1 MKSNFKYILTVLFF
15 QLVQVNIYS
24 QGTWERL
31 ESPTDQFLKSVY
43 FVDSLY
49 GWAVG
54 DSGTVIHTSNS
65 GTDWEIQD
73 SKTEN
78 NIYDVF
84 FLNRN
89 LGWATS
95 WVTSTLPSGTK
106 LLKTT
111 DGGQS
116 WINPPHPEEQ
126 IFSQCVLFLD
136 SLNGWMG
143 GKPQPIVRTTDGGLS
158 WTDAEIDSSTFSN
171 FPVYD
176 IQFYNSRFGYAS
188 GGVIDCCGI
197 IWWTTDGGD
206 YWYVIDT
213 PYVAQEPIYQLH
225 INDSLNVLGVGGDFE
240 PLGFGVGMIRT
251 SNGGVTW
258 EFEYIGTSG
267 VAWDIDFR
275 TDNEAWSPLGG
286 EEKLIYSLDSGSTWT
301 RIPTPDSSMIFDII
315 FPDSLHG
322 FAVGREGAII
332 KYIPPIINFVQEI
345 EEGIP
350 ESFFLFQNYPNPFN
364 PSTKIRFTISD
375 FPAGSEAGQ
384 FTILKVYDVLGNE
397 VKTLI
402 NREIPAG
409 VFEVEFDAS
418 ALTAGIYFYQL
429 RVVDPESSS
438 GQSFIKTRKMILLK

>member
-1 MKSNFKYILTVLFF
+1 LKLLATSSDFKWIFYFIRMNNRYKYILIVLFF
-15 QLVQVNIYS
+15 QLVQINIYS
-24 QGTWERL
+24 QGMWERI

-54 DSGTVIHTSNS
+54 DSGTVIHTSNG

-78 NIYDVF
+78 NIHDVF

-89 LGWATS
+89 LGWAPS
-95 WVTSTLPSGTK
+95 WETSTLPSGTK

-111 DGGQS
+111 DGGQI

-188 GGVIDCCGI
+188 GGVLDCCGI

-213 PYVAQEPIYQLH
+213 PYVAQEPVYQLY
-225 INDSLNVLGVGGDFE
+225 INDSINVLGVGGDFE

-251 SNGGVTW
+251 SDGGVTW

-267 VAWDIDFR
+267 VAWDR
-275 TDNEAWSPLGG
+275 
-286 EEKLIYSLDSGSTWT
+286 
-301 RIPTPDSSMIFDII
+301 
-315 FPDSLHG
+315 
-322 FAVGREGAII
+322 
-332 KYIPPIINFVQEI
+332 
-345 EEGIP
+345 
-350 ESFFLFQNYPNPFN
+350 
-364 PSTKIRFTISD
+364 
-375 FPAGSEAGQ
+375 
-384 FTILKVYDVLGNE
+384 
-397 VKTLI
+397 
-402 NREIPAG
+402 
-409 VFEVEFDAS
+409 
-418 ALTAGIYFYQL
+418 
-429 RVVDPESSS
+429 
-438 GQSFIKTRKMILLK
+438 

>member
-1 MKSNFKYILTVLFF
+1 MNNGFKYLLVVLFF
-15 QLVQVNIYS
+15 QLVQINIYS
-24 QGTWERL
+24 QGTWERI
-31 ESPTDQFLKSVY
+31 ESPTDQFLQSVY
-43 FVDSLY
+43 FIDSLY
-49 GWAVG
+49 GWVVG
-54 DSGTVIHTSNS
+54 DSGTIIHTSN
-65 GTDWEIQD
+65 GGADWETQD

-89 LGWATS
+89 LGWAPS
-95 WVTSTLPSGTK
+95 WETSTLPAGTK

-116 WINPPHPEEQ
+116 WINPPLPEED

-143 GKPQPIVRTTDGGLS
+143 GKPKPIVRTTDGGLS
-158 WTDAEIDSSTFSN
+158 WTDAEIDSSVFSDL
-171 FPVYD
+171 PVYD

-188 GGVIDCCGI
+188 GGVLDCCGI

-206 YWYVIDT
+206 YWYVLDT
-213 PYVAQEPIYQLH
+213 PYVAPEPIYQLH
-225 INDSLNVLGVGGDFE
+225 INDSINVLGVGGDFE
-240 PLGFGVGMIRT
+240 SFGFGVGMIRT
-251 SNGGVTW
+251 SDGGVTW

-275 TDNEAWSPLGG
+275 TDDEAWSPLGG
-286 EEKLIYSLDSGSTWT
+286 EQKLIYSLDSGSTWT

-332 KYIPPIINFVQEI
+332 KYIPPIINFVKEI

-364 PSTKIRFTISD
+364 PSTKIGFTIPTS
-375 FPAGSEAGQ
+375 PLNLSPHQGEGNRERLVV
-384 FTILKVYDVLGNE
+384 LKVYDVLGNE

-402 NREIPAG
+402 NREMPTG
-409 VFEVEFDAS
+409 VYEVEFDAS
-418 ALTAGIYFYQL
+418 GLTAGIYFYTL
-429 RVVDPESSS
+429 SA
-438 GQSFIKTRKMILLK
+438 GNFIKTKKMILLK

>member
-1 MKSNFKYILTVLFF
+1 MINRFKYILVVLFF
-15 QLVQVNIYS
+15 QLVQINIYS
-24 QGTWERL
+24 QGTWERI
-31 ESPTDQFLKSVY
+31 ESPTDNYLTSVY

-54 DSGTVIHTSNS
+54 DSGTIIHTSNS
-65 GTDWEIQD
+65 GADWVIQD

-78 NIYDVF
+78 NIWDVF

-89 LGWATS
+89 LGWAPS
-95 WVTSTLPSGTK
+95 WETSTLPAGTK

-116 WINPPHPEEQ
+116 WINPPLPEED

-158 WTDAEIDSSTFSN
+158 WTDAEIDSSVFSDL
-171 FPVYD
+171 PVYD

-206 YWYVIDT
+206 YWYVLDT
-213 PYVAQEPIYQLH
+213 PYVALEPIYQLH
-225 INDSLNVLGVGGDFE
+225 INDSINVLGVGGDFE
-240 PLGFGVGMIRT
+240 SFGFGVGMIRT
-251 SNGGVTW
+251 SDGGVTW
-258 EFEYIGTSG
+258 EFEYIGVSG

-286 EEKLIYSLDSGSTWT
+286 EEKLIYSLDSGSTWI
-301 RIPTPDSSMIFDII
+301 RIPSPDSTIIFDMI

-322 FAVGREGAII
+322 FAVGRGGAII
-332 KYIPPIINFVQEI
+332 KYIPPIISFVKEI
-345 EEGIP
+345 EEGSS
-350 ESFFLFQNYPNPFN
+350 ESFSLFQNYPNPFN
-364 PSTKIRFTISD
+364 PSTTISYSILQD
-375 FPAGSEAGQ
+375 GHV
-384 FTILKVYDVLGNE
+384 TLKVYDILGNE
-397 VKTLI
+397 VASLVDEEKQSGLF
-402 NREIPAG
+402 N
-409 VFEVEFDAS
+409 VEFNAS
-418 ALTAGIYFYQL
+418 NLSSGVYYYQL
-429 RVVDPESSS
+429 KIGEFTFTKKLVLM
-438 GQSFIKTRKMILLK
+438 K